1 MQKIVCNWDVNL
13 LRIILICCVLTI
25 YPTNPYAYSIAQT
38 GNAVT
43 YAIPLSTVSIAMLL
57 KDYQGLKQEVLA
69 NGLVQA
75 ATEGLKLAV
84 NERRPNGSGS
94 SFPSRHTSL
103 AFTGA
108 AFMQYRY
115 GLQYSI
121 PFYIAS
127 AYVGYSR
134 IQTNAHY
141 WQDVVFGA
149 ALGMGGTYLSTTRKG
164 YDLAIMTDGKYA
176 GIIYRKLFD

>member
-1 MQKIVCNWDVNL
+1 M
-13 LRIILICCVLTI
+13 LRVILICCILII
-25 YPTNPYAYSIAQT
+25 YLPKPYAYSIVQT

-43 YAIPLSTVSIAMLL
+43 YAIPLSTVSMAMFL
-57 KDYQGLKQEVLA
+57 KDYQGLKQELLA

-84 NERRPNGSGS
+84 NERRPNGNCCS

-108 AFMQYRY
+108 SFVQYRY
-115 GLQYSI
+115 GFQYSI
-121 PFYIAS
+121 PFYVGS

-134 IQTNAHY
+134 IKTQAHY

-149 ALGMGGTYLSTTRKG
+149 ALGIGGAYLSTTRKG
-164 YDLAIMTDGKYA
+164 YDLAVMTDGKYA